1 MAALVKYRLVNLNFL
16 STPLKIILICIE
28 RLKRY
33 VRKYCENLHKN
44 IDTIK
49 IKIILINDEKYKT
62 TKQDVRVST
71 ATNRILIL
79 TDLGIHSTPTL
90 KGTFYFSHSE
100 AVLPFVGLLG
110 LYKDSEA
117 PRHDNFEE
125 MKDRKYRSV
134 LINR

>member
-1 MAALVKYRLVNLNFL
+1 MMG
-16 STPLKIILICIE
+16 LKIIL
-28 RLKRY
+28 
-33 VRKYCENLHKN
+33 N
-44 IDTIK
+44 
-49 IKIILINDEKYKT
+49 NDGIYKT
-62 TKQDVRVST
+62 TKLDVTISA
-71 ATNRILIL
+71 ATNHIWIL

-125 MKDRKYRSV
+125 MKDRKYRFV
-134 LINR
+134 YFVKQTW